1 MDSCI
6 YLCHMHYLFTKQV
19 IEYICYFKLLELHQN
34 LYFVLGHSDK
44 CFICLG
50 KINFFNQHVFVN
62 RCQWLFYSRPNY
74 KFPYFNFPQFNS
86 ISQQEMTWVVF
97 ILCLKNKTLALRIKE
112 VYSPVLTEGAKNVN
126 SAQHGRTEK
135 C

>member
-1 MDSCI
+1 
-6 YLCHMHYLFTKQV
+6 
-19 IEYICYFKLLELHQN
+19 
-34 LYFVLGHSDK
+34 
-44 CFICLG
+44 
-50 KINFFNQHVFVN
+50 
-62 RCQWLFYSRPNY
+62 
-74 KFPYFNFPQFNS
+74 
-86 ISQQEMTWVVF
+86 MTWVVF